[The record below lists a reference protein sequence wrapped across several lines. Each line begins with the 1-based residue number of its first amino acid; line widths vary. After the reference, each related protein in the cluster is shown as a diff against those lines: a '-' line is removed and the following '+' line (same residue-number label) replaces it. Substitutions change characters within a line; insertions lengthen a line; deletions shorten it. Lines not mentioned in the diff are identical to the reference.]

1 MANDANEGVLEW
13 TWWDCGCVA
22 AKKIGSHCC
31 FGIKHRVRLSPQELS
46 TLLIYHWEPSDPWCR
61 LCFQK
66 RHNVIQYNCSLI
78 VTKLLSALKA
88 LQVCRRLITTTAAG
102 KKTQGQFPDERGLN
116 ESIIPYLDYLQ
127 HLHSGDFAV
136 TIQVI
141 HVEGPVEF
149 LLKAAA
155 GCDGQS
161 ADELSEIDGPV
172 SVFVKG
178 SEGVLC
184 KFRRVAVRKELQ
196 TCERCSVTQPRLLWV
211 Q

>member
-1 MANDANEGVLEW
+1 MQETDNNS
-13 TWWDCGCVA
+13 
-22 AKKIGSHCC
+22 KK
-31 FGIKHRVRLSPQELS
+31 
-46 TLLIYHWEPSDPWCR
+46 
-61 LCFQK
+61 
-66 RHNVIQYNCSLI
+66 
-78 VTKLLSALKA
+78 
-88 LQVCRRLITTTAAG
+88 
-102 KKTQGQFPDERGLN
+102 KKQGEFPDERGLN

-155 GCDGQS
+155 GRDGQS
-161 ADELSEIDGPV
+161 TDELSEINGPV

-184 KFRRVAVRKELQ
+184 KF
-196 TCERCSVTQPRLLWV
+196 
-211 Q
+211 